1 MKSFHTY
8 IAEAF
13 ESPFPFKTMKDFQW
27 SIVYSY
33 EYPTGKSFDV
43 IFKRETLE
51 PTSPVELEFRVNGST
66 QVQNTKVDV
75 AMRVFASVL
84 DATRRY
90 VKNHA
95 PDVIS
100 FIANKEGWDKNTREF
115 VPNNRASLYKRMA
128 TKLSSSFGYTLTD
141 TINTETTIE
150 YIITKKK

>member
-1 MKSFHTY
+1 M
-8 IAEAF
+8 
-13 ESPFPFKTMKDFQW
+13 
-27 SIVYSY
+27 
-33 EYPTGKSFDV
+33 

-66 QVQNTKVDV
+66 QVQNTKVDI
-75 AMRVFASVL
+75 AMRVFASVF

-95 PDVIS
+95 PDVIHFS
-100 FIANKEGWDKNTREF
+100 ANKEGWDTKTRDF

-141 TINTETTIE
+141 TINGETTIE